1 MDLIL
6 TVVLT
11 VEVLV
16 WALVGCGYVWWR
28 RAEDTR
34 IETCPICRQV
44 VPDADSLD

>member
-1 MDLIL
+1 MDPIL

-28 RAEDTR
+28 RDEGRCAKDRGDSDAE
-34 IETCPICRQV
+34 
-44 VPDADSLD
+44 